1 MKILRVIFLI
11 KTENWLIVKEIAHWT
26 VVKFT
31 DTENLD
37 TGSHNFYIDFKTKLR
52 KILAKFT
59 FC

>member
-11 KTENWLIVKEIAHWT
+11 KTENWLIVKEIAHWA

-37 TGSHNFYIDFKTKLR
+37 PESHNFYIGFKTKLR
-52 KILAKFT
+52 KNLAKFT